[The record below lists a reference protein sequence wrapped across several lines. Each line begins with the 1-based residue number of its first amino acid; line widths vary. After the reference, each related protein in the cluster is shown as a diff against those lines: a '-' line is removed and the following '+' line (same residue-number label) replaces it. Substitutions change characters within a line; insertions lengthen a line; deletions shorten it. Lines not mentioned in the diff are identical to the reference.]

1 MAGIES
7 NYMTNLGK
15 SLEKTTKLTTKTT
28 GSSTLD
34 MDDFYKLMA
43 AQLQNQDMTS
53 PMDQSEFMNQLAM
66 MTTVQAVNE
75 LTNIS
80 VISYAASLVGKD
92 VTVAK
97 YDSDGNMQ
105 ETFGTVTATGMYGGE
120 QVIFVDD
127 EVYKLS
133 AILSV
138 GKLPEKE
145 EVPDEDGDQDGG
157 ETDPVNPDTDPTKP
171 SEGEGTDSEKVTNP
185 DTVTEPDQAAQA
197 NAAGSEAANEAAA
210 QA

>member
-15 SLEKTTKLTTKTT
+15 SLTDTTKLTTKTT

-43 AQLQNQDMTS
+43 AQMQNQDMTS
-53 PMDQSEFMNQLAM
+53 PMDQSEFMNQLAL

-97 YDSDGNMQ
+97 YDSSGNMQ

-127 EVYKLS
+127 AVYKLS

-145 EVPDEDGDQDGG
+145 EVPGEDGDGDGG
-157 ETDPVNPDTDPTKP
+157 ETDPVDPTKP
-171 SEGEGTDSEKVTNP
+171 SEGEGTDSEMVTNP
-185 DTVTEPDQAAQA
+185 ETVTEPDQAAQS
-197 NAAGSEAANEAAA
+197 NAAGSEASNGAAA